1 MWKLWGINNFK
12 FIWIWNSQD
21 IHEKQVNMNCFT
33 KYRDYATNYVGSQ
46 EILRKIGKFGLGVQN
61 KIGQRL
67 TVLSREH
74 NGHSK
79 HPL

>member
-1 MWKLWGINNFK
+1 
-12 FIWIWNSQD
+12 
-21 IHEKQVNMNCFT
+21 MNCFT
-33 KYRDYATNYVGSQ
+33 KYRDYATNYVGRQ

-61 KIGQRL
+61 KVGQRL

-79 HPL
+79 HPLQTTQERTVHTGITRWSILKSD